1 MSEAQKFLI
10 EEMNAKDVREKI
22 DQETIAVLV
31 FGACE
36 NHGDH
41 MPFGS
46 DFIFPMELAKS
57 VAKKCNNLII
67 LPYVPY
73 GLSLHHDQFQ
83 MTMSL
88 NHDTLV
94 GVISD
99 LLLSLIKNYINK
111 ILIING
117 HDGNIAPIEIAA
129 RSVKNKHPE
138 IVITCL
144 EAWWVLIGELR
155 KDLFDVWNGLGH
167 GGEAET
173 SGMLAVRPELVN
185 MELAPKDVVPMLPEH
200 IRIYWKFNELT
211 QTGATG
217 SPQNASIQKGKDT
230 FHALEDVLVSF
241 IDDMRS
247 KNWKYGIKEQ

>member
-1 MSEAQKFLI
+1 
-10 EEMNAKDVREKI
+10 
-22 DQETIAVLV
+22 
-31 FGACE
+31 
-36 NHGDH
+36 
-41 MPFGS
+41 
-46 DFIFPMELAKS
+46 
-57 VAKKCNNLII
+57 
-67 LPYVPY
+67 
-73 GLSLHHDQFQ
+73 
-83 MTMSL
+83 MSL
-88 NHDTLV
+88 NPDTLV

-99 LLLSLIKNYINK
+99 LLLSLVKNNINK

-138 IVITCL
+138 IIITCL
-144 EAWWVLIGELR
+144 EAWWVLIGEIR

-230 FHALEDVLVSF
+230 LHALEDVLVSF

-247 KNWKYGIKEQ
+247 KNWKYAIKEQ